1 MANEQGERFRLSLS
15 GWIVLAFAVGI
26 ATGLFFGESTAFL
39 KLPATG
45 FIRLLQMAVLPYVT
59 VSLVAGLGSL
69 SYREAGFVA
78 RQGGAILLLL
88 WGLTFLVIAA
98 IPLAYPDVLAASF
111 FSTTL
116 VEPQAEFDFIGLYI
130 PANPFHSLAEN
141 AVPAV
146 VLFCIALGVA
156 LIGVQGRE
164 TLLENFHVLSRAL
177 GRITSFV
184 VRLTPIG
191 VFAIAASA
199 AGTMTIAEFDRL
211 QVYVVTYVLA
221 SLFLVFWIMPGLIAA
236 LTPLRYRDVVRLSRD
251 ALVTGFSTGST
262 FVILPLLADATKQLL
277 QKLDM
282 PDDSEA
288 VVDVIVPVSF
298 NFPNAGRLFA
308 LTFVLF
314 AGWYEGSAVSL
325 GEYPMLAL
333 TGLFSLFSSVN
344 VALPFL
350 LDLFRIPADMFQ
362 LFIAVGIVE
371 SRFATL
377 LAAMH
382 ILALTL
388 LGTCAVSGVLRIHW
402 GKIARYAAVSV
413 GLGAL
418 MLAGASELLRYT
430 FNTDYQRSSLVTG
443 RSLSR
448 PPVEFVLRT
457 ETPEDLTPRTREGSR
472 LDRIRDTGVLRV
484 GYSLRPLVPFS
495 YLNERDELVGFDIDM
510 AHRLAA
516 DMGVTIEFVPFDLLK
531 LKDHLEADH
540 FDISMTGMSIAAE
553 RSQEVASSTPYM
565 DLTFAFIVKDHR
577 REEFASRESLK
588 RLEAPR
594 IAVPPSPY
602 YREKIREYA
611 PNAEQVP
618 MESLDDFGDN
628 LADQVDAAAFVAEAA
643 SAWTLLYPEFSV
655 VVPQPDPVRV
665 PMAYFV
671 SRSDQELV
679 NFVNDWLELKKRDN
693 TIDALY
699 RYWILGRDEENRE
712 PRWSIIRNVLHWVD

>member
-1 MANEQGERFRLSLS
+1 MANGESKSFRLSLS

-39 KLPATG
+39 QIPATG

-59 VSLVAGLGSL
+59 VSLIAGLGSL
-69 SYREAGFVA
+69 SYREAGFLA
-78 RQGGAILLLL
+78 RQGGAVLLLL
-88 WGLTFLVIAA
+88 WGLTFAVIAA
-98 IPLAYPDVLAASF
+98 IPLAYPEVQAASF

-116 VEPQAEFDFIGLYI
+116 VEPPGEFDFIGLYI
-130 PANPFHSLAEN
+130 PANPFHSLSEN

-164 TLLENFHVLSRAL
+164 TLIENFHVLSRAL

-184 VRLTPIG
+184 IRLTPIG

-199 AGTMTIAEFDRL
+199 AGTMTIGEFDRL

-236 LTPLRYRDVVRLSRD
+236 LTPLHYRDVVRLSRD
-251 ALVTGFSTGST
+251 ALVTAFSTGST
-262 FVILPLLADATKQLL
+262 FVVLPLLADTTKELL
-277 QKLDM
+277 QDLEM
-282 PDDSEA
+282 PEDSEA

-314 AGWYEGSAVSL
+314 AGWYEGSAISL
-325 GEYPMLAL
+325 GEYPMLAV
-333 TGLFSLFSSVN
+333 TGLFSLFSNVN

-362 LFIAVGIVE
+362 LFVAVGIVE

-402 GKIARYAAVSV
+402 GRIGRYLAVSV

-418 MLAGASELLRYT
+418 VLSGASGLLRYT
-430 FNTDYQRSSLVTG
+430 FDTGYQKSVLVTE
-443 RSLSR
+443 RSLSQ
-448 PPVEFVLRT
+448 PPVAFVLRT
-457 ETPEDLTPRTREGSR
+457 EIPDDMTPQTREGSR
-472 LDRIRDTGVLRV
+472 LDRIRETGVLRV
-484 GYSLRPLVPFS
+484 GYGRRPQVPFS
-495 YLNERDELVGFDIDM
+495 YLNDRAELVGFDIDM

-531 LKDHLEADH
+531 LAEHLEAGH
-540 FDISMTGMSIAAE
+540 FDIPMTGMAIAAE
-553 RSQEVASSTPYM
+553 RSQEVASSIPYM
-565 DLTFAFIVKDHR
+565 DMTFAFIVKDHR
-577 REEFASRESLK
+577 REEFATRESVR

-611 PNAEQVP
+611 PDAEQIP
-618 MESLDDFGDN
+618 MTSLDDFGDME
-628 LADQVDAAAFVAEAA
+628 DDVDAAAFVAEAA
-643 SAWTLLYPEFSV
+643 SAWTLLYPEFTV
-655 VVPQPDPVRV
+655 VVPQPDPFRV

-671 SRSDQELV
+671 SRGDQELV
-679 NFVNDWLELKKRDN
+679 NFVNDWLELKRRDN
-693 TIDALY
+693 TLDELY
-699 RYWILGRDEENRE
+699 RYWILGRDEENQE
-712 PRWSIIRNVLHWVD
+712 PRWSIIRDVLHWVD